1 MHLSK
6 ELPCGNAIKSPTKYK
21 ILIYQLLDNVNNHI
35 TYAVKVKILKI
46 YNLLFITLINN
57 NKCQVWDYRRIL
69 NS

>member
-46 YNLLFITLINN
+46 YNLLFIDF
-57 NKCQVWDYRRIL
+57 NK
-69 NS
+69 